1 MPYTSQALLSTE
13 RRSTIVYKIVMKKL
27 VSNRYMIASTTVMFI
42 LIIMMPNHSLLAY
55 PEHGDG
61 VKSSSDIVFFKV
73 LKGDLNVC
81 SPNYQRNIT
90 VCQVVMKD
98 EELSSLATNNTH
110 TSNNT
115 NSENYT
121 NRSSYPPLSANPE
134 KVINEEQLQ
143 ALLANSTLNT
153 VDNKKGVRQNDT
165 GASLSNDTHDN
176 DIRKIY
182 VDEYPQYD
190 PLVIE
195 QPLEDEIV
203 NDNSVQAPQQSY
215 NQQPFTNQTLSSEVH
230 DIEESIPS
238 DGATHQED
246 HPQGSSPD
254 DGNPK
259 ADTSNSYSSIPIG
272 IPFH

>member
-1 MPYTSQALLSTE
+1 
-13 RRSTIVYKIVMKKL
+13 MKKL

-42 LIIMMPNHSLLAY
+42 LTMMMPNHSLLAY
-55 PEHGDG
+55 MEHGDG

-90 VCQVVMKD
+90 VCQVVMKN
-98 EELSSLATNNTH
+98 EELSPYVKATNNTH
-110 TSNNT
+110 TNNTT

-121 NRSSYPPLSANPE
+121 NRSSYPTLSANPE
-134 KVINEEQLQ
+134 MVINEEQLQ
-143 ALLANSTLNT
+143 ALLANSTHNT
-153 VDNKKGVRQNDT
+153 IDNKKSVRQNDT
-165 GASLSNDTHDN
+165 GASLSNDTHDS

-195 QPLEDEIV
+195 QPLEGEIV
-203 NDNSVQAPQQSY
+203 NDNSV
-215 NQQPFTNQTLSSEVH
+215 H
-230 DIEESIPS
+230 DIEASIPS
-238 DGATHQED
+238 EGDTHEED
-246 HPQGSSPD
+246 YPQGQSQD
-254 DGNPK
+254 DSNPK